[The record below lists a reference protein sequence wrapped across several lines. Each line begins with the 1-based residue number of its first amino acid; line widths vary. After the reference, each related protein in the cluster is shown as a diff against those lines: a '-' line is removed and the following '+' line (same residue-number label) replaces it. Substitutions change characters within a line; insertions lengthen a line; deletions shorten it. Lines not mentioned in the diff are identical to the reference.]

1 MMTFLM
7 MRQRQHT
14 HMLCMCTCF
23 FKYLILLFILFC
35 LIIGKAQ
42 TSDLQNSEFGRSS
55 LQHRE
60 VTMVGASTSTS
71 TRNDLRLANAQTVA
85 ASCSRAKSRIAHSV
99 LYTHFWPYA
108 NAVFQTQN
116 ASTAAVPASCPL
128 HAYANVFR
136 RHENAKHKLNIHNW
150 KCDICGKAFS
160 SEAYLDAHLERR
172 HMHQLLHEHSE
183 DDDVP
188 TPTCL
193 ADHCDVLHCQVH
205 EHTLASQGKLQGPT
219 SYAPPTRPR
228 SAHGPP
234 TAHVGT
240 ISCREVGR
248 RYQQCEAIANACFGS
263 HHNHHHHHAD
273 DDDDD
278 GKADAVHNFFMAQFC
293 APHACT
299 DASRKPPPKPFSLP
313 VPRPLT
319 AAARVRRFLFGS
331 LSVIVVVGLA
341 YYYYVMLGHV
351 AATSVGR
358 GDLKRVRDAR
368 RPKSRLN
375 ELMWLAKTKLFFP
388 KRHKVY

>member
-1 MMTFLM
+1 MMTLM
-7 MRQRQHT
+7 RRHHQHT
-14 HMLCMCTCF
+14 HMCMCMLQ
-23 FKYLILLFILFC
+23 YLILAFMMCFL
-35 LIIGKAQ
+35 IGKAQ
-42 TSDLQNSEFGRSS
+42 TSENSDPSS

-60 VTMVGASTSTS
+60 ETMGASTITS

-108 NAVFQTQN
+108 NAVFRTQN

-278 GKADAVHNFFMAQFC
+278 DGKADAVHNFFMAQFC

>member
-1 MMTFLM
+1 MLTLFVHCFLFSFAHGYA
-7 MRQRQHT
+7 REE
-14 HMLCMCTCF
+14 
-23 FKYLILLFILFC
+23 
-35 LIIGKAQ
+35 
-42 TSDLQNSEFGRSS
+42 EFRNTPLASFSGGDD
-55 LQHRE
+55 
-60 VTMVGASTSTS
+60 VTGGDM
-71 TRNDLRLANAQTVA
+71 RLANAQTVA
-85 ASCSRAKSRIAHSV
+85 TSCSRAKSRIAHSV

-108 NAVFQTQN
+108 NAVFRTQN

-193 ADHCDVLHCQVH
+193 ADHCDVLHCQCARTADGARRHDIVSGGG
-205 EHTLASQGKLQGPT
+205 TAI
-219 SYAPPTRPR
+219 
-228 SAHGPP
+228 SAVRGDRKRVLWQP
-234 TAHVGT
+234 
-240 ISCREVGR
+240 
-248 RYQQCEAIANACFGS
+248 S
-263 HHNHHHHHAD
+263 HHHHHHHAD